1 MSKSFSHFRNFFKQN
16 SNKGFTLLE
25 LLIVVGIIA
34 ITSVATVLLLN
45 PAEALKKTRDTQR
58 ISDLTTLKKA
68 IAIYLTNTSY
78 PKFAGIDNSG
88 CKGTAFGSTWQLDT
102 DHIYYSYPSDASGA
116 PITGKNLDGVT
127 FTTGGASQVSKA
139 NLGKVDGTGW
149 LPIDF
154 TSMSGGSPISALP
167 VDPVNTIADP
177 ANPKSTD
184 LVYRYVCSEQ
194 NLTYEL
200 GTTLE
205 SDAYTV
211 TDNKMS
217 KDGGNNNSYYEAG
230 TGLALMNTES
240 PLVQVLSVGDIYGG
254 GKVAYIL
261 QSGDPGYDAGVQ
273 HGLISSLVDQSTNSY
288 WGTLP
293 SCITTDII
301 GADGIAIGTGRQ
313 NTIDMIAAGCANAAQ
328 LVNGVNING
337 YNDWYLPSKDELNK
351 LYLNWGIL
359 AFIDSVESKK
369 FTYKFP
375 FINITEAAAPSSFWA
390 SSSEFDSVNVWIQSL
405 TSGNQSTY
413 SKNTQFRVRAIRSF

>member
-1 MSKSFSHFRNFFKQN
+1 MKFFSSHSIN
-16 SNKGFTLLE
+16 SISHNSNNKGFTLLE

-45 PAEALKKTRDTQR
+45 PAESLKKTRDTQR

-78 PKFAGIDNSG
+78 PKFAGIDNTG
-88 CKGTAFGSTWQLDT
+88 CKGTAFGTTWQLDS
-102 DHIYYSYPSDASGA
+102 DHIYYSLPTESGT
-116 PITGKNLDGVT
+116 ITGKALDGVT
-127 FTTGGASQVSKA
+127 FTTGGASQVTKA

-217 KDGGNNNSYYEAG
+217 KDGGNNNSYYEVG

-240 PLVQVLSVGDIYGG
+240 PGVPLLAIGDSYGG

-273 HGLISSLVDQSTNSY
+273 HGLIAAVSDQSNSVV
-288 WGTLP
+288 WG
-293 SCITTDII
+293 CQDIPFT
-301 GADGIAIGTGRQ
+301 GANGIILGTGKQ
-313 NTIDMIAAGCANAAQ
+313 NTNDIVAGCAEASIAAK
-328 LVNGVNING
+328 LAKNYNGG
-337 YNDWYLPSKDELNK
+337 GFSDWYLPSKDELNK
-351 LYLNWGIL
+351 LYLNRVAIGG
-359 AFIDSVESKK
+359 FIINHYWSSTKDGGSYAWMET
-369 FTYKFP
+369 FTNGGP
-375 FINITEAAAPSSFWA
+375 FY
-390 SSSEFDSVNVWIQSL
+390 
-405 TSGNQSTY
+405 TSYRHDYTIS
-413 SKNTQFRVRAIRSF
+413 VRAVRSF